1 MIKKFNQKLL
11 EAQKSISA
19 ITKSKDN
26 PFFKS
31 KYADINA
38 YLSEVKPK
46 LNEAGLVLIQP
57 TVILD
62 GKNVLETIIMDS
74 ESAEFIKSS
83 LILPEIA
90 DVQKFG
96 GVLTYVR
103 RYEIQSLL
111 GLEAEDDD
119 GETANGR
126 KGEKPKV
133 GNKGV
138 NAEVGEPFGESL
150 TGLN

>member
-1 MIKKFNQKLL
+1 MTKTFNQKLL

-46 LNEAGLVLIQP
+46 LNEAGLVLTQP

-62 GKNVLETIIMDS
+62 GRNVLETIIADS
-74 ESAEFIKSS
+74 ESAEYIKSS

-96 GVLTYVR
+96 GAITYFR

-119 GETANGR
+119 GNSVVGN
-126 KGEKPKV
+126 KVEKPKV
-133 GNKGV
+133 SNKGV